1 MKSNKTKD
9 LPHAIRNINE
19 IISKLENKIPA
30 LFLDYD
36 GTLTPIVSDPEKA
49 LLSDINHS
57 TISKLAALIPVAVIS
72 GRDRANVASKI
83 EIDSLIYAGSH
94 GYDITGP
101 NGIDMQYG
109 PGQEILPLLDKAESN
124 LKSKLVNIPG
134 AVVERKKYAIAVHYR
149 NVDEAYVDEV
159 KRVVNNE
166 IDQHPKLKEGL
177 GKKIIE
183 LKPDLDWHKGKA
195 LDWILDKLDL
205 KSDRFVPVFI
215 GDDVTDEDALEVL
228 KDNGIGIIVG
238 NHDETT
244 YANYILEDT
253 DEVAEF
259 LHLLSKHISTS

>member
-9 LPHAIRNINE
+9 LPHAIRNIDE
-19 IISKLENKIPA
+19 ILSTLENKIPA

-49 LLSDINHS
+49 LLSQENHS

-83 EIDSLIYAGSH
+83 NIDSLIYAGSH

-101 NGIDMQYG
+101 NGLDMQYG
-109 PGQEILPLLDKAESN
+109 PGQETLPVLDDAETH
-124 LKSKLVNIPG
+124 LKSMLSSIEG
-134 AVVERKKYAIAVHYR
+134 AMVERKKYAIAVHYR
-149 NVDEAYVDEV
+149 NVADENVEKV
-159 KRVVNNE
+159 KKIVYE
-166 IDQHPKLKEGL
+166 ELGKHEKLREGL

-183 LKPDLDWHKGKA
+183 LKPDFDWHKGKA
-195 LDWILDKLDL
+195 LDWILDKLEL
-205 KSDRFVPVFI
+205 KSEKYIPLFI

-228 KDNGIGIIVG
+228 REVGIGIMVG

-244 YANYILEDT
+244 YANYILNDT
-253 DEVAEF
+253 EEVAEF
-259 LHLLSKHISTS
+259 LQLLSQHISKN

>member
-1 MKSNKTKD
+1 MKSNTTKD
-9 LPHAIRNINE
+9 LPHAIGKIDE
-19 IISKLENKIPA
+19 ILSKLENKIPA

-49 LLSDINHS
+49 LLSETNRS
-57 TISKLAALIPVAVIS
+57 TISKIAALVPVAVIS

-83 EIDSLIYAGSH
+83 DIDGLIYAGSH

-101 NGIDMQYG
+101 NGMDMQYG
-109 PGQEILPLLDKAESN
+109 PGQETLPLLDEAETH
-124 LKSKLVNIPG
+124 LKSKLSSVEG
-134 AVVERKKYAIAVHYR
+134 AMVERKKYAIAVHYR
-149 NVDEAYVDEV
+149 NVADEHVEKV
-159 KRVVNNE
+159 KNIVYE
-166 IDQHPKLKEGL
+166 ELGKHEKLKEGL

-195 LDWILDKLDL
+195 LDWILEKLDL
-205 KSDRFVPVFI
+205 KSDRFVPIFI

-228 KDNGIGIIVG
+228 KDSGIGIIVG

-253 DEVAEF
+253 DEVEEF
-259 LHLLSKHISTS
+259 LQLLTNHLSTN